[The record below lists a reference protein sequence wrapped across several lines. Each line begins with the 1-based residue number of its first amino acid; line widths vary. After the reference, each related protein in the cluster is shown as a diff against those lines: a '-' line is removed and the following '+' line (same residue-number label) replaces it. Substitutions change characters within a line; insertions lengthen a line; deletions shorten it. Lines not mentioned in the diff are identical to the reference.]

1 MGGMLAPET
10 TPGGGLTMTL
20 SMPAADLGD
29 RAEPTD
35 TTQIADPAILSRL
48 DSWHRHDEE
57 RL

>member
-1 MGGMLAPET
+1 
-10 TPGGGLTMTL
+10 MTL